1 MPHAETKPLR
11 LVDGLFCS
19 EVLEGV
25 EKWSN
30 FYKKLDTDIKDN
42 ILWRLG
48 PFKDQWNVIEKLK
61 NNLGNIQ
68 VSNKKSF
75 IEDINNA
82 KVSIHV
88 DLQTTFL
95 ETMFMNI
102 PSFILYNDNF
112 WNVSNKGKSII
123 KKLKEANILFYN
135 SNDLSRHINKN
146 YFNIESWW
154 ESKMVKN
161 ARLSFLNYSGVIDQN
176 AARLKW
182 IKYLKNLE

>member
-30 FYKKLDTDIKDN
+30 FYKNLDTDIKDN

-48 PFKDQWNVIEKLK
+48 PFKDQWNIIEKLK

-75 IEDINNA
+75 VEDINNA

-102 PSFILYNDNF
+102 PPFILYNDNF

-135 SNDLSRHINKN
+135 SNDLIRHINKN

-161 ARLSFLNYSGVIDQN
+161 ARLSF
-176 AARLKW
+176 
-182 IKYLKNLE
+182 